1 MITRLLWLLATLGC
15 ILPLRLFAQD
25 TSMKSVTVPI
35 ILDHNR
41 MLYDGEIQRQDG
53 TWRKV
58 RFWVDT
64 GNQNFLIGV
73 DLARDLGINLP
84 DTLDRLKGGKFETT
98 PLAGVR
104 VGGMPLNFDGIP
116 TQVWSKPKY
125 LFSTMQIEANLP
137 STVMQRYDIV
147 FDYPGLHLTIAQPG
161 TQKFRGVRAPA
172 SIQPQTGIVQI
183 DAIVGGDTLS
193 FALDNGAAYS
203 FTSDEVL
210 MRLSQKHPDWPHT
223 TGAVGCANI
232 WGWWPGEPDWP
243 IMRLPE
249 MSWGSVHLEG
259 VGMVGL
265 PKEFPLFT
273 WYSQK
278 TAKPADGLLG
288 PNAFKAFRVGIDYA
302 NSAVYFEK
310 TAPFDQQ
317 DLSIVGLT
325 LQPQADGSYQ
335 VIGVVN
341 QNGKP
346 TVDGVEPGDVLLQAG
361 DVKATG
367 ATMGTVFDALRGKPG
382 DTRTLLLDRQGKQI
396 KVDAK
401 VVRFL

>member
-1 MITRLLWLLATLGC
+1 MITRLLWLLAA
-15 ILPLRLFAQD
+15 IASVLPCQAFAQEG
-25 TSMKSVTVPI
+25 SMKSVTVPI

-41 MLYDGEIQRQDG
+41 MLYDGEIQRKDG

-64 GNQNFLIGV
+64 GNQNFLIGEE
-73 DLARDLGINLP
+73 LARDLGIDVP
-84 DTLDRLKGGKFETT
+84 DTLDRVKGGKFEAA
-98 PLAGVR
+98 PLSGVR
-104 VGGMPLNFDGIP
+104 VGGMQLNFDGIP

-137 STVMQRYDIV
+137 SVVLQRYDIL

-161 TQKFRGVRAPA
+161 TLKFRGARAAA

-183 DAIVGGDTLS
+183 DALIGGDSLS

-203 FTSDEVL
+203 VTSDEIL
-210 MRLSQKHPDWPHT
+210 TRFSQKHPDWPQT

-232 WGWWPGEPDWP
+232 WGWWPGEPDWTV
-243 IMRLPE
+243 MRLPE
-249 MSWGSVHLEG
+249 LSWGPVRLEG

-265 PKEFPLFT
+265 PKEFPLTT

-278 TAKPADGLLG
+278 TAKPVDGLLG
-288 PNAFKAFRVGIDYA
+288 PNAYKAFRVGIDYG

-310 TAPFDQQ
+310 TASFDLQ
-317 DLSIVGLT
+317 DLTIVGLT
-325 LQPQADGSYQ
+325 LQPQVDGSYQ
-335 VIGVVN
+335 VIGVAN

-346 TVDGVEPGDVLLQAG
+346 TVDGVEPEDVLLQVG
-361 DVKATG
+361 NLKATG

-382 DTRTLLLDRQGKQI
+382 DTRTLLLDRKGKQI